1 MKTNLLVFLVTV
13 LVLVSPAVLATDV
26 IDEST
31 ILVEVN
37 DINADSNV
45 LAVESGEVVPID
57 VFFTALEDASDV
69 EVSAWIQ
76 GERSD
81 GVEKDFRDLLSGKE
95 YHARLSLRVTDDLDE
110 IDEDI
115 TLYVRIETDNG
126 NWEEAFTLSAQR
138 EPDKA
143 DILFVEVDKTVD
155 VGVNIPVDIV
165 VKNLGRDELD
175 DLIVE
180 VSIPELGIGKR
191 AYFGDLQPT
200 DECPSGA
207 SESCDDDE
215 FEDAVERR
223 VYLKIPSNTQAGA
236 YELVVEAYNDDT
248 ISGVKK
254 TITIVGSEEA
264 SQVIV
269 PVSSKELGAG
279 QEKTY
284 TLILINS
291 GSNIGIYELI
301 PETAEGVIV
310 SVNEPIV
317 TVPAGSSRIVEVNV
331 QAGSREGTYSFAVDV
346 TSEGELVDRAVMSA
360 NVVKGSGVSGVATS
374 NLTILTV
381 ILAIIFAV
389 LLIVLIVL
397 LTRKSE
403 KPEEFEESYY

>member
-1 MKTNLLVFLVTV
+1 MKTNFLVFLVTA
-13 LVLVSPAVLATDV
+13 LVLASAAVLAADIVDV
-26 IDEST
+26 DR
-31 ILVEVN
+31 VEVN
-37 DINADSNV
+37 DLDVSTGF
-45 LAVESGEVVPID
+45 LAVEAGEVVPID
-57 VFFTALEDASDV
+57 IYFTALKDASDV

-81 GVEKDFRDLLSGKE
+81 GVEKAFRDLIEGKE
-95 YHARLSLRVTDDLDE
+95 YHAELSLRIIDDLDE

-126 NWEEAFTLSAQR
+126 NWEEHYTLSAQR

-143 DILFVEVDKTVD
+143 DILFVEVERTVD

-180 VSIPELGIGKR
+180 VSIPELSISKR

-200 DECPSGA
+200 DECPTDA
-207 SESCDDDE
+207 DENCDDDE
-215 FEDAVERR
+215 FEDATERR
-223 VYLKIPSNTQAGA
+223 VYLKIPSNTQAGN

-248 ISGVKK
+248 ISGIKK
-254 TITIVGSEEA
+254 TITVVGSEEA
-264 SQVIV
+264 SKVII
-269 PVSSKELGAG
+269 PVSNKELSFG

-284 TLILINS
+284 TLIVVNS
-291 GSNIGIYELI
+291 GSKIGIYELL

-310 SVNEPIV
+310 SVDEPVI
-317 TVPAGSSRIVEVNV
+317 TVPAGSSGIVEVKV
-331 QAGSREGTYSFAVDV
+331 KAGSRDGTYNFAVNV
-346 TSEGELVDRAVMSA
+346 NSEGQLVERAVMSA
-360 NVVKGSGVSGVATS
+360 SVVKGAGVSGVTSS

-381 ILAIIFAV
+381 ILAIIFVV

-397 LTRKSE
+397 LTRKPE
-403 KPEEFEESYY
+403 RPEEFEKTYY